1 MISREEKNKVYVNEI
16 NHEKTI
22 AISKKILKDFLIII
36 ILFIIIFLY
45 IYYLGPKGLT
55 VKERVL
61 KDNNI
66 PSSFH
71 GIKIMHFT
79 DVLYGKTINQ
89 KEINKLAEQIKLVN
103 PDVVFFTGNIIS
115 KDYQTK
121 ENEIKELNS
130 FFKNIPYSIG
140 KYAIKGDS
148 DNHTFDLIME
158 DTNFIILNN
167 ESYDIFNNTNEKI
180 KLIGINTNEIKEL
193 TNDNSDY
200 TITLINNYDDYA
212 KYNITSNLVFAG
224 HNLGGEIRF
233 FNLPLLGNDKYQEEY
248 YQNGNTNIYIS
259 SGLGTIHHMRLM
271 NKPSINVYRLYN
283 N

>member
-22 AISKKILKDFLIII
+22 AISKKILKAFLTII
-36 ILFIIIFLY
+36 ILFTIIFLY